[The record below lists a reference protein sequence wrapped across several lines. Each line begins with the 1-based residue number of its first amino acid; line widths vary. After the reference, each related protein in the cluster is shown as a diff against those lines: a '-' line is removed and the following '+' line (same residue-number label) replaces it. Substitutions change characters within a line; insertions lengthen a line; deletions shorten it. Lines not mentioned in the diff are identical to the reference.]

1 MQVKAIVT
9 FITAHFDGEK
19 DDNENVV
26 TRRLDADDVEDQE
39 LSERWGIGFGES
51 VKACYLEFQSIK
63 SETYDS
69 DPSRLRILLLR
80 APNIPN
86 SSSSLFFRG

>member
-1 MQVKAIVT
+1 MT

-39 LSERWGIGFGES
+39 SSERWGIGFGES
-51 VKACYLEFQSIK
+51 MRACYLEFQSIK

-69 DPSRLRILLLR
+69 GPGRLRILLLR
-80 APNIPN
+80 APNMPE
-86 SSSSLFFRG
+86 SSSSLFFGG